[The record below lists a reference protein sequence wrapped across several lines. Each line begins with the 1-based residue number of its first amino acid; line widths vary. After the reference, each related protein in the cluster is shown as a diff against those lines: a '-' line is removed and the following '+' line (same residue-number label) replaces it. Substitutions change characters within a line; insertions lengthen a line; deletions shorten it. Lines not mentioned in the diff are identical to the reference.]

1 MPSSLVTF
9 PKPTLL
15 EITDAGK
22 SLCATNWNVV
32 SSEFSGGRIQT
43 RLQDRLNG
51 RCFDAALLDAL
62 LSIDDNSNSV
72 GFGFPKYSTGV
83 NSDNTRNGLRMIEC
97 AEDVNGSE
105 VEWTLGAAI
114 SEIHPAA
121 KAQSTGPG
129 GDATE
134 FEQMCDIRSSLAT
147 VTGVFKKM
155 VAIGFVADWF
165 VYLVLGESGEQ
176 YIIQEC
182 FFRELSF
189 ANIILFEL

>member
-32 SSEFSGGRIQT
+32 SSEFDGKDPNTPS
-43 RLQDRLNG
+43 DRLNG

-83 NSDNTRNGLRMIEC
+83 NSDNTRNGLRMIEY

-155 VAIGFVADWF
+155 VAIGFVAIGLF
-165 VYLVLGESGEQ
+165 TLCSTRVVN
-176 YIIQEC
+176 
-182 FFRELSF
+182 
-189 ANIILFEL
+189 NISSRNVSSASLASQL